1 MASPTIKFPPV
12 SSTKDP
18 VEELKE
24 IGEIATKRKKTLK
37 KISVEDKRPSAKY
50 VGYIAIVFMSVVFG
64 AIVLFDILSLCR
76 YLTCCNSEKKPDSDQ
91 QNDNRIVQKQFDW
104 RKIKYGHTNDAE
116 TEEKRANVRQRL
128 TSTSDITGQKED
140 PSTSHCSE
148 LNQRTRQRSKMLWRP
163 FVLNMGDSGIEGSDI
178 SSSPYHSD
186 TSSDTFHFSFNHAE
200 QRTDDSEY
208 DNNAEDERKIHI
220 YQITRF

>member
-1 MASPTIKFPPV
+1 MASPTIKFPSV

-50 VGYIAIVFMSVVFG
+50 VGYVAIVFMSFVFG
-64 AIVLFDILSLCR
+64 AIVLFDIISLCR

-91 QNDNRIVQKQFDW
+91 QNDSKIVQKQFDW
-104 RKIKYGHTNDAE
+104 RNIKYGHTNDAE
-116 TEEKRANVRQRL
+116 TREKIANARQRV
-128 TSTSDITGQKED
+128 TSTSDFTGHDED
-140 PSTSHCSE
+140 PSTSHSSE
-148 LNQRTRQRSKMLWRP
+148 LNHRTRQMSKMVWRP
-163 FVLNMGDSGIEGSDI
+163 IALNMGDSGIEGSDI

-186 TSSDTFHFSFNHAE
+186 TSSDTFHFTFNHAE
-200 QRTDDSEY
+200 QRTDDSEH
-208 DNNAEDERKIHI
+208 DNNAEDEKKIHI
-220 YQITRF
+220 